1 MHDYLADQDRGSD
14 ANSKP
19 LTSVNE
25 VLRDS
30 KLARD
35 RHKVGRVLESP
46 CDYPLTQS

>member
-1 MHDYLADQDRGSD
+1 MHDYLTDQDRGSD

-19 LTSVNE
+19 LTSIND

-35 RHKVGRVLESP
+35 RHKVGSI
-46 CDYPLTQS
+46 